1 MGGAEGTEDNDS
13 MNKNTGQETGN
24 NGSNTP
30 STTAKQKK
38 TFFNKKVSRL
48 NIIYLNYLSF
58 CQTLEFNIIWIGL
71 K

>member
-1 MGGAEGTEDNDS
+1 LGGAEGTEDNDS
-13 MNKNTGQETGN
+13 MNKNTGQETAN

-38 TFFNKKVSRL
+38 TFFNKKVS
-48 NIIYLNYLSF
+48 YLNLNLF
-58 CQTLEFNIIWIGL
+58 GKT

>member
-38 TFFNKKVSRL
+38 TFFNKKVSLL
-48 NIIYLNYLSF
+48 NI
-58 CQTLEFNIIWIGL
+58 LELLELL
-71 K
+71 KL